1 MMKKQTDLLHSLHN
15 LHSVDSTLDESDSY
29 VFLNNFLSEKKHYYP
44 YRYPDI
50 SYQDISSLSSK
61 YCVFCA
67 KVSQVNTDVSYLSNV
82 PVNIFRYVLLE
93 DGSWSHYYTPRR
105 KSGYIVEGFC
115 WSNGL
120 LYQVRQD
127 SIQPFEVYEVTLLID
142 GLVKSIHSFP

>member
-1 MMKKQTDLLHSLHN
+1 MKKQTDLLHSLHN

-29 VFLNNFLSEKKHYYP
+29 VFLNNFLSEKKHYYS

-61 YCVFCA
+61 FCVFCA

-82 PVNIFRYVLLE
+82 PVNIFRYLLLE

>member
-29 VFLNNFLSEKKHYYP
+29 VFLNNFLSEKKHYYS

-127 SIQPFEVYEVTLLID
+127 SKQPFEVYEVTLVID

>member
-1 MMKKQTDLLHSLHN
+1 MKKQTDLLHSLHN

-29 VFLNNFLSEKKHYYP
+29 VFLNNFLSEKKHYYS

-127 SIQPFEVYEVTLLID
+127 SIQPFEVYEVTLVID